1 MMAKNYSHFFQELQ
15 NCFQTDV
22 ADVKK
27 GRRSGPAHS
36 QMKKRKKGNKKG
48 EKGVMGNNDN
58 GEKTK
63 GERGRGG

>member
-27 GRRSGPAHS
+27 GRRSSPAHS
-36 QMKKRKKGNKKG
+36 QMKLREKRQQAIKKEKK
-48 EKGVMGNNDN
+48 ELWATMTMGRI
-58 GEKTK
+58 K
-63 GERGRGG
+63 